1 MKKNKKPYTPDLTG
15 RMVNPTV
22 SERFYKL
29 LMKEYPGL
37 MKRNAYRRLMGV
49 LMFGT
54 FADKD
59 TGNMA
64 IPASMLARIERQ
76 LTQYKWKKYCG
87 EAFLKAF
94 QAEVMSPRTFSWTNP
109 SYKHDKVRTAIVR
122 WKTDIQTSLDKERK
136 LKVQDAGLVYLHD
149 GSVVTEQKLRDEY
162 RHRVC
167 EGRKRILMLNPAA
180 EKVLN
185 YLDGRSTTL
194 YRQIV
199 NRNLEA
205 AWEAVERIEDDP
217 DGNKR
222 AIALNT
228 LLQIQKFP
236 KPVYGPSIK
245 DATDR
250 IFTIGSSYLSLKG
263 CVRKVL
269 LRGWYNF
276 DLSSAQLAIAA
287 RLWDIP
293 VVQEFLDSGEK
304 IWVSLM
310 NHLGIDPEIKSS
322 DPEMYEQ
329 IKKPMKNA
337 LYQCIFGMPVKG
349 VRYKWYDD
357 HPAIYRRAPGI
368 SKKFFTHPVIRALLE
383 ARERTMQSIRQRGG
397 ATTCFGKKLRVKQI
411 SGSKDNVASIMAQQA
426 QAVEL
431 QLLLPV
437 IDVAAKSNKEVQI
450 VFWLHDGFVA
460 QIKDKRRVGFWSRK
474 LQESVA
480 KRASDLGIITVL
492 ECERM

>member
-1 MKKNKKPYTPDLTG
+1 MSKLYTPDLTG
-15 RMVNPTV
+15 RMANPTL
-22 SERFYKL
+22 SENFYKL

-37 MKRNAYRRLMGV
+37 MKRMTYRRLMGV

-54 FADKD
+54 FADRD

-87 EAFLKAF
+87 EAFLEAF
-94 QAEVMSPRTFSWTNP
+94 QDEVMSPRTFSWTMP
-109 SYKHDKVRTAIVR
+109 SIKYHKVRTAIVR
-122 WKTDIQTSLDKERK
+122 WKTDIQTSLDRERK

-162 RHRVC
+162 RQRVC
-167 EGRKRILMLNPAA
+167 EGRRRILMLNPAA

-185 YLDGRSTTL
+185 YLDGRSVTL

-250 IFTIGSSYLSLKG
+250 IFTLGSSYLGLKG
-263 CVRKVL
+263 CVRKAL

-276 DLSSAQLAIAA
+276 DLQSAQLAIAA

-310 NHLGIDPEIKSS
+310 NHLGIDPGIKSS

-329 IKKPMKNA
+329 IKKPLKNA
-337 LYQCIFGMPVKG
+337 LYQCIFGMPVNG

-357 HPAIYRRAPGI
+357 HPAIYRRVPGI
-368 SKKFFTHPVIRALLE
+368 STKFFTHHVVRALLD
-383 ARERTMQSIRQRGG
+383 ARERTIQSIRQRGG
-397 ATTCFGKKLRVKQI
+397 AMTCFGKKLRVKQI
-411 SGSKDNVASIMAQQA
+411 SASKDNVPSIMAQQA

-437 IDVAAKSNKEVQI
+437 IDLVQESKKEVQI
-450 VFWLHDGFVA
+450 LLWLHDGFVA
-460 QIKDKRRVGFWSRK
+460 QIKDKRRTAYWTKQLQDCVGVCA
-474 LQESVA
+474 LE
-480 KRASDLGIITVL
+480 LGVMTAL
-492 ECERM
+492 ECECL